1 MSDLNSDDKADVAEI
16 YQQVFKHPPKA
27 RTSIKDMVKEI
38 QFHYE
43 YIIMNI
49 PQSVYWKDRNGTY
62 MGCNKSCAT
71 MLGLNDPAEICGLT
85 DYDLA
90 DKLGWPIEIADEV
103 HEDDVL
109 VIETGNSLLNNQE
122 DAFTD
127 ADGETVYQLTG
138 KIPFQNEVMNIT
150 GVLGISTNITELKNT
165 QHELEKAKEKAEA
178 ANKAKKE
185 FIESMSHDLR
195 TPLSGMVGMTE
206 VMLMTPEKNIKHE
219 YIQDVHVSSKRLESL
234 FNQILDYI
242 SSEDP
247 KHLGEQEP
255 FALQAMFDDL
265 KALFKPTE
273 TFTGVPINYTVS
285 KTVPGVTLGYGSAI
299 SRIVLN
305 LLSNATKF
313 TESGNIDVN
322 ADYVALDDERGMLK
336 LSVADTGI
344 GIPDTAKGKIF
355 ERFGRVSPSFEGDK
369 PGAGLGLNIVKRN
382 IEEMGGTIH
391 FVSEEGKGSTFICEV
406 PLSLPKGDIPD
417 NLSQYVSKKDVLVA
431 PSVST
436 AKQETINTHGNV
448 TTGEK
453 HILIVEDNLLAAK
466 VATILVT
473 KMGYGVDHV
482 TSGEE
487 ALEKAASTDYDF
499 VFMDIGLP
507 GIDGFETTKRLRES
521 HCTMPIVALT
531 GHANLKTEGSGLTDL
546 ITKPI
551 DSDKAQ
557 MIFAKYLEQTTDEQ
571 APVDDGIINITDAAS
586 RFDGNRELATSILK
600 EFVDDI
606 PARIEK
612 LTSLMQAESKGG
624 LLSEMHSIKG
634 AASYCGVTR
643 LQEAIVVTYDQVQR
657 ADSIN
662 DAKDAIDKLMEELQ
676 LIREEF
682 EKRFID

>member
-1 MSDLNSDDKADVAEI
+1 MKKTFNPKLILEI
-16 YQQVFKHPPKA
+16 LKRLPVQVF
-27 RTSIKDMVKEI
+27 
-38 QFHYE
+38 
-43 YIIMNI
+43 
-49 PQSVYWKDRNGTY
+49 WKDINGVY
-62 MGCNKSCAT
+62 LGCNDAFVQS
-71 MLGLNDPAEICGLT
+71 LGLSSEDEIIGKT
-85 DYDLA
+85 DFTL
-90 DKLGWPIEIADEV
+90 PVEV
-103 HEDDVL
+103 QEAAAYREDDL
-109 VIETGNSLLNNQE
+109 DVINTNKPKLNIEEEQTFPDKTVHLLTSKVPLSLDENGV
-122 DAFTD
+122 D
-127 ADGETVYQLTG
+127 
-138 KIPFQNEVMNIT
+138 
-150 GVLGISTNITELKNT
+150 GVLGIYSDITELKET
-165 QHELEKAKEKAEA
+165 KIRLEKALIAAEA

-185 FIESMSHDLR
+185 FIANMSHDLR
-195 TPLSGMVGMTE
+195 TPLTGMVGMAE
-206 VMLMTPEKNIKHE
+206 IMLMSPETNINHE
-219 YIQDVHVSSKRLESL
+219 HIGDFHLSSKRLLAL
-234 FNQILDYI
+234 FNQVLHYI
-242 SSEDP
+242 ESENP

-273 TFTGVPINYTVS
+273 TLTGVPINYTVS
-285 KTVPGVTLGYGSAI
+285 KTVPGVTFGYGSALH
-299 SRIVLN
+299 RIVLN
-305 LLSNATKF
+305 LISNATKF

-322 ADYVALDDERGMLK
+322 GDYIALDDERGMLK

-344 GIPDTAKGKIF
+344 GIPDNAKGKIF

-382 IEEMGGTIH
+382 VEEMGGTIH

-406 PLSLPKGDIPD
+406 PLSLPKGDMPD

-557 MIFAKYLEQTTDEQ
+557 MVFAKYLEQTTDEQ
-571 APVDDGIINITDAAS
+571 ALVDDGIINITDAAS

-643 LQEAIVVTYDQVQR
+643 LQEAIVVAYDQVQR

-662 DAKDAIDKLMEELQ
+662 DAKDAINKLMEELQ
-676 LIREEF
+676 LIRDEF
-682 EKRFID
+682 EKRFNT